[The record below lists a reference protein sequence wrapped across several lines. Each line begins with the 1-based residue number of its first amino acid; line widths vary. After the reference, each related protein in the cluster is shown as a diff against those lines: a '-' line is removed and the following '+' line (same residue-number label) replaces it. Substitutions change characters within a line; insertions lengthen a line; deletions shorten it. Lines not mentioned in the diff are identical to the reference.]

1 MTLPEMASQDVRIA
15 SSGRADAVKRLVV
28 GRKLRSSQAGE
39 TLLSK
44 RIALPVFA
52 SDPLSSVAYS
62 PDEIFLTLSLAGV
75 GAYAYSWK
83 IGLVIGFVM
92 IVVVMSYRQNVRA
105 YQSGGGDYEVATTN
119 LGSSAG
125 LTVASA
131 LLVDY
136 VLTVA
141 VSISSAAQY
150 AATTI
155 SALEDHKVLVA
166 CCAVAFLTA
175 MNLRGVR
182 ESGTAFAVPTYI
194 FMFAMLSMGA
204 WGLLQYLTGDL
215 GRAPSADYGILPE
228 EDFVDGFTGAAAAF
242 LLLRTFAS
250 GCATL
255 TGVEAIANGV
265 PAFRKPK
272 GRNAATT
279 LLVLGIVATTMALSI
294 VALANLTH
302 VKVVEEPAR
311 QLLDPQ
317 GKLVDE
323 SYHQDPVVGQLA
335 HTIFADFAPGFL
347 LVAVATG
354 LILVLAANTAFNGF
368 PVLASVLAKDGYM
381 ARQLTTRGDR
391 LAYSN
396 GVLLLALFSILLI
409 VAFEAEVTRLIQLYI
424 VGVFVSFTASQTGMV
439 VHWNRLLRESD
450 DPIANGK
457 MRMSR
462 AINALGLTVTGV
474 VLVVVLITKFTH
486 GAWIA
491 ILAMAVVYAIMLGIR
506 RHYDAVAEEL
516 AVVDDDEVL
525 PTRVH
530 AIVLVTQLHKP
541 TLRALA
547 YAQALRPN
555 ELEAVVVDTD
565 HAAVSRLMEEWDERG
580 IDIPL
585 RVVHSPYRKAVGPVI
600 DYVRSV
606 RKAHP
611 RGVVSVYVPEYVVG
625 HWWERLLHNQGAFRF
640 KTALLFQPGVVITS
654 VPYQLRSTG
663 AAGGSPPTVV

>member
-1 MTLPEMASQDVRIA
+1 MTLPEMASRDVRFA
-15 SSGRADAVKRLVV
+15 QGGRGGALKRLVV
-28 GRKLRSSQAGE
+28 GEKLRSSQAGE

-62 PDEIFLTLSLAGV
+62 PDEIFLTLSMAGLA
-75 GAYAYSWK
+75 AYAYSWK
-83 IGLVIGFVM
+83 VGLVIAFVLG
-92 IVVVMSYRQNVRA
+92 VVVLSYRQNVRA
-105 YQSGGGDYEVATTN
+105 YQSGGGDYEVAMTN
-119 LGSSAG
+119 LGSWAG

-155 SALEDHKVLVA
+155 SPLEDHKVLVA
-166 CCAVAFLTA
+166 VLAVGFLTA

-182 ESGTAFAVPTYI
+182 ESGTAFAVPTYV
-194 FMFAMLSMGA
+194 FMVSMLGMIA
-204 WGLLQYLTGDL
+204 WGFIQFLTGDL
-215 GRAPSADYGILPE
+215 GQAPSADYGILPE
-228 EDFVDGFTGAAAAF
+228 EDFVEGFTGAAAAF

-265 PAFRKPK
+265 PAFKKPK

-294 VALANLTH
+294 VTLANLTH
-302 VKVVEEPAR
+302 VRVVEIPEE
-311 QLLDPQ
+311 QLLGPD
-317 GKLVDE
+317 GKLVDS
-323 SYHQDPVVGQLA
+323 SYHQDPIVGQLA
-335 HTIFADFAPGFL
+335 HTIFDNFPPGFF

-354 LILVLAANTAFNGF
+354 LILMLAANTAFNGF

-396 GVLLLALFSILLI
+396 GVLLLAAFSIVLI

-439 VHWNRLLRESD
+439 VHWNRLLRASD

-457 MRMSR
+457 MRMAR
-462 AINALGLTVTGV
+462 LINAVGLTVTGV
-474 VLVVVLITKFTH
+474 VLVVVLITKFTR

-516 AVVDDDEVL
+516 AVVDDDDQVL

-530 AIVLVTQLHKP
+530 AIVLVFQLHKP

-565 HAAVSRLMEEWDERG
+565 HAAVTRLMEEWDERG
-580 IDIPL
+580 IGIPL
-585 RVVHSPYRKAVGPVI
+585 RIVHSPYRKAVGPVVQH
-600 DYVRSV
+600 VRAV
-606 RKAHP
+606 RKAYP
-611 RGVVSVYVPEYVVG
+611 RGVVAVYVPEYVVG
-625 HWWERLLHNQGAFRF
+625 HWWERLLHNQGAFRI

-654 VPYQLRSTG
+654 VPYQLQSSRHVT
-663 AAGGSPPTVV
+663 